1 MTGGDIME
9 MQRMLLLNIRQRLMN
24 GEEVKSSRIEN
35 GNYIV
40 QLTNGPEIRFDE
52 HYKATVDNT
61 IDKAVNGVE
70 ESVGGN
76 FVM

>member
-1 MTGGDIME
+1 ME
-9 MQRMLLLNIRQRLMN
+9 LQRMLLLNIRQRLMS

-52 HYKATVDNT
+52 HYKATVDST
-61 IDKAVNGVE
+61 IDKAANGVE